1 MNVEDVNERT
11 TKTKE
16 DDIESK
22 KHKTEKGAV
31 HNVTG
36 EPKSKCVV
44 CHGPHHVISCKNG
57 GETCIA
63 NRWEVAKK
71 NEFCYRCLRSGHQ
84 GKNCPE
90 SHRVEVMFKRA
101 EKAQDL

>member
-44 CHGPHHVISCKNG
+44 CHGPHHALRIDGKSQKRTNFVI
-57 GETCIA
+57 
-63 NRWEVAKK
+63 VA
-71 NEFCYRCLRSGHQ
+71 
-84 GKNCPE
+84 
-90 SHRVEVMFKRA
+90 
-101 EKAQDL
+101 